1 MQFVSKLLQYTV
13 FHIKMAHNNVK
24 RMVALDEKS
33 EDQQSVFTQ
42 DSFSGDHE
50 WPQIRCE
57 YTQ

>member
-50 WPQIRCE
+50 
-57 YTQ
+57 

>member
-1 MQFVSKLLQYTV
+1 
-13 FHIKMAHNNVK
+13 MAHKNIK